1 MKTSS
6 LLAAF
11 AVLTVA
17 GTAAADPVDRFAQAG
32 RPTNDAR
39 VERPF
44 KPSVD
49 RPAVERVER
58 PVAERPAGRPM
69 IARPDAAIARPG
81 DESARTATKPV
92 AAPAAKP
99 EAKQTV
105 ARPAFLTNPGV
116 AVGNPSD
123 SSSGASSSPGTAA
136 RGGNLRPFAINPFGD
151 RAMLKA
157 FIDNFMKTFRSYE
170 AGADVY

>member
-11 AVLTVA
+11 TVLTVA
-17 GTAAADPVDRFAQAG
+17 GTAAADPIDRFAQAG

-58 PVAERPAGRPM
+58 PVAERPM

-123 SSSGASSSPGTAA
+123 SSSGASSSAGTAA